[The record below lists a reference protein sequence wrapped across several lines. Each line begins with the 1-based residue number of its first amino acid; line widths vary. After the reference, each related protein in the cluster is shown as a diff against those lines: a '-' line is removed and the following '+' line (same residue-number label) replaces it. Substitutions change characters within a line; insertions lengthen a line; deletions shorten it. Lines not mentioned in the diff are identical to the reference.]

1 MNGSRVRTLDA
12 GAWGVVATPF
22 RADLTVDE
30 RSLRRLVRHYADIGV
45 TGLTVLGV
53 FGEAATLDADERSAV
68 LRTVVDEVDLPL
80 TVGLTAL
87 ATAPARREADA
98 VLAAAGDRVAAV
110 MVQVNSPAPDV
121 VVPHL
126 DAIGTVADR
135 PVVVQDYPVASGVT
149 IATPALRSVVQRT
162 ARVAAVKAEAPP
174 TPPAIAALADLE
186 VPVFGGLGGIGLLDE
201 LACGSAGAMTGFSYP
216 EALLDCV
223 AAYRSGGFAAARAV
237 FAPWLPLV
245 TFEQQAR
252 IALAIRKQ
260 CLVERG
266 LIAHGAVR
274 PPATPLPDALRA
286 PLRDQMTAA
295 EKVLASRI
303 GRPLAG

>member
-1 MNGSRVRTLDA
+1 MTGPRLASGV
-12 GAWGVVATPF
+12 WGVVATPF
-22 RADLTVDE
+22 TNDLQVDE

-53 FGEAATLDADERSAV
+53 FGEAAALDADERAAV
-68 LRTVVDEVDLPL
+68 LRAVVDEVDLPL
-80 TVGLTAL
+80 TVGLTSL
-87 ATAPARREADA
+87 ATAPGRQEATA

-110 MVQVNSPAPDV
+110 MVQVNSPV
-121 VVPHL
+121 VEIVVDHL
-126 DAIGTVADR
+126 DAISTSVDL
-135 PVVVQDYPVASGVT
+135 PVVVQDYPVASGIT
-149 IATPALRSVVQRT
+149 IAIPALRMVVQT
-162 ARVAAVKAEAPP
+162 AARVAAVKAEAPP
-174 TPPAIAALADLE
+174 TPPAIAALSDLG

-223 AAYRSGGFAAARAV
+223 AAHRSGGFPAARAV

-266 LIAHGAVR
+266 LIDHATVR
-274 PPATPLPDALRA
+274 PPAASLPDALRG
-286 PLRDQMTAA
+286 PLRVQMAA
-295 EKVLASRI
+295 AAQLRT
-303 GRPLAG
+303 GRPAV